1 MTDPDLRQELA
12 RLSERLD
19 RLEQLLNLEALD
31 PKKSDTTTA
40 EPTAPVATPSTAPP
54 TAPPLADQREPI
66 HVSDRKA
73 AAFHRVTATSVPSL
87 GGTQPPVSSS
97 APPVSSARI
106 HSTPVGMAPARSG
119 AGPSPVRRNPISL
132 ELLIGGR
139 GMAWVGALAVVVSI
153 ALLMKIAYDEG
164 WFRVVSIPMRCAISA
179 VFGLAMLG
187 AGEVALRKIGR
198 AASVG
203 LFGAGLGT
211 LYVTTLVSFR
221 LEVLGSAGL
230 TLLLLG
236 VVAVIGIA
244 VAVRAGLLSIGVISI
259 IAGYAA
265 PVLVPDAGA
274 FRAALP
280 SYLTMLLLVG
290 LALSAWQPRPFRT
303 LRLVTFGAHAL
314 LATLWVINVGP
325 AGGILEL
332 TFMAGWWMMITGE
345 VLYAAIRRQSS
356 LGNAIISLLTTAW
369 FALFGC
375 VLLNTTTALP
385 VGLTGGFAA
394 GVGVLAGAIA
404 LQFGPGLDT
413 LRRAPQNA
421 IEKLAV
427 SLWVQAGCLLVI
439 AAALQFSDY
448 GTTIAWLILGMAAI
462 EVGRH
467 IRSVATDRFGLVVV
481 ALGLLRLLS
490 IDLFRGVGIT
500 AISLGSV
507 SISQWGVLALG
518 AVAVLHLAAWRL
530 RQTDSSLRRWTPGV
544 LVILSV
550 LLWLLAT
557 LIEFNEHDLL
567 DSAAWLGGAAALVLA
582 GAVVRRLPYLQVGAG
597 MVALTA
603 LRLMAVDLINVA
615 PVTAVAVGSLS
626 ISQWGVLALSCI
638 AGLHIAAWLLRATDS
653 FARAQAATVLVV
665 MSAVLWLLATQVDL
679 RTNGVLVT
687 VAWLGGA
694 TTLVALG
701 AVVQRLPYLQV
712 GAALIACTALR
723 WVGVDMLGVRSQSL
737 ADWVAVMPLLNT
749 SALVGL
755 LVIASGWLFLWADRY
770 SKRRLGIRDREST
783 LPVLYGMGL
792 MLMILLSF
800 EIDRAVAIYE
810 QSQGE
815 TLRERWAPGQ
825 LLSLWL
831 TLLWGMTGLFT
842 AMFGAWQ
849 RKQLLFAVGTWVA
862 ALCAGAWLTWD
873 TLLYRVT
880 SSVGGASVVFNL
892 QFFVGLMLA
901 VGLGAS
907 VRLIGYRRAGTKY
920 LFALDP
926 EGHFAR
932 VALTLVACIGLW
944 LGSLEV
950 DRLFNPDFS
959 SLTNA
964 AMARQTGLSIY
975 WGLYGIALVGIGFVW
990 RLAPSRYAG
999 LALLAITLLKV
1010 VVIDMSDVQ
1019 YIYRVASFMGVGLLF
1034 VLTSIGYAKMSPQ
1047 LLAAEHDGTR
1057 SDVEPS

>member
-1 MTDPDLRQELA
+1 M
-12 RLSERLD
+12 
-19 RLEQLLNLEALD
+19 
-31 PKKSDTTTA
+31 
-40 EPTAPVATPSTAPP
+40 
-54 TAPPLADQREPI
+54 
-66 HVSDRKA
+66 
-73 AAFHRVTATSVPSL
+73 
-87 GGTQPPVSSS
+87 
-97 APPVSSARI
+97 
-106 HSTPVGMAPARSG
+106 
-119 AGPSPVRRNPISL
+119 RRTPISL

-139 GMAWVGALAVVVSI
+139 WMAWVGALAVVVSI

-164 WFRVVSIPMRCAISA
+164 WFRVVSVPMRCVISA
-179 VFGLAMLG
+179 VFGLALLG

-230 TLLLLG
+230 TLVLLG
-236 VVAVIGIA
+236 VVAVIGIG

-259 IAGYAA
+259 VAGYAA

-280 SYLTMLLLVG
+280 SYLTMLLLIG
-290 LALSAWQPRPFRT
+290 LALSAWRPRPFRT

-325 AGGILEL
+325 SGGILEL

-385 VGLTGGFAA
+385 PGLAGGFAA

-404 LQFGPGLDT
+404 MQFGPGLDT

-427 SLWVQAGCLLVI
+427 SLWAQAGCLLVI

-481 ALGLLRLLS
+481 TLGLLRLLV
-490 IDLFRGVGIT
+490 IDLFRG
-500 AISLGSV
+500 LGVVAFSFGPV
-507 SISQWGVLALG
+507 PVSQWGLLALG
-518 AVAVLHLAAWRL
+518 AMAVLHLAAWRL
-530 RQTDSSLRRWTPGV
+530 RQTDSFPRQYMPSML
-544 LVILSV
+544 LIASA
-550 LLWLLAT
+550 LLWLFAT
-557 LIEFNEHDLL
+557 LLEFNRYALL
-567 DSAAWLGGAAALVLA
+567 DTTAWLGGAAVLILI
-582 GAVVRRLPYLQVGAG
+582 GAVVTRLPYLQVGTA
-597 MVALTA
+597 MVALTV
-603 LRLMAVDLINVA
+603 LRLTTIDLA
-615 PVTAVAVGSLS
+615 GASPVIAVAVGSIS
-626 ISQWGVLALSCI
+626 ISQWGALSLACI
-638 AGLHIAAWLLRATDS
+638 AILHLAAWLLRRMES
-653 FARAQAATVLVV
+653 FGRAQSATVLLI

-679 RTNGVLVT
+679 RDNGILVT
-687 VAWLGGA
+687 VMWLGGA
-694 TTLVALG
+694 TVLVALG
-701 AVVQRLPYLQV
+701 AVVRRLAYLQV

-723 WVGVDMLGVRSQSL
+723 WVGVDMLGVRSRSL
-737 ADWVAVMPLLNT
+737 AEWVAVMPLLNT

-755 LVIASGWLFLWADRY
+755 LVIASGGVLLWADRY
-770 SKRRLGIRDREST
+770 SKSRRGVKDLGST
-783 LPVLYGMGL
+783 LPVLCGMGL

-800 EIDRAVAIYE
+800 EVDRAVAVYE
-810 QSQGE
+810 QAQGE

-831 TLLWGMTGLFT
+831 TLMWGMTGLFT

-849 RKQLLFAVGTWVA
+849 RKQLLFNVGTWA
-862 ALCAGAWLTWD
+862 AAVCAGAWLIWD
-873 TLLYRVT
+873 TLYYRVAT
-880 SSVGGASVVFNL
+880 SVGGASAVLNL

-901 VGLGAS
+901 IGLGVS
-907 VRLIGYRRAGTKY
+907 VRLIGYRRAGTRY

-926 EGHFAR
+926 EGQFAR

-944 LGSLEV
+944 LGSLEI
-950 DRLFNPDFS
+950 DRFFNPEFS
-959 SLTNA
+959 SLANA

-975 WGLYGIALVGIGFVW
+975 WGLYGIALVGIGFRW

-999 LALLAITLLKV
+999 LALLAITLVKV
-1010 VVIDMSDVQ
+1010 VIVDMSDVQ
-1019 YIYRVASFMGVGLLF
+1019 YIYRVASFMCVGLLF
-1034 VLTSIGYAKMSPQ
+1034 VLTSIGYAKMSPK
-1047 LLAAEHDGTR
+1047 LLAIEGDAPK
-1057 SDVEPS
+1057 SDLESS